1 MATIILYPP
10 ITNSWMPAFKQT
22 EAVRIYFSSSKYN
35 NELEDVKYL
44 QFTCVS
50 QNNNQSI
57 LSSEYPLGI
66 KMITKDQIYI
76 DESRT
81 GDDKYYFIIPP
92 DDLRDPE
99 VLINEPD
106 NRVIGFQRDQNF
118 KVQIRLAST
127 EASDWDLSKTSLNA
141 WINNNLDKLS
151 EWSRVCVI
159 RAIAP
164 PNITLQMPMYENDT
178 LILGTLDPNNS
189 NTIPFS
195 FTGIQGKMFFNV
207 SEQETLDFYSLTI
220 YDNINNQNI
229 LYQTEDIFTDIENP
243 NAIFHSIEYQFQ
255 DNANYLFEFKY
266 TTANGYNETIF
277 YSIHIEFN
285 SYEDFVNAK
294 LFVTPDEENACMV
307 IRLKGFVENGALY
320 VDYEHN
326 LEDAYVIYEN
336 QLQRVSNYS
345 EGGEL
350 VQDYVTIIRASNED
364 NYTRWEDLHTEY
376 IEVTEETD
384 YVYLDTTAEAGVL
397 YKYAIQKRNTLGGR
411 GNPLYPIEYIKTY
424 VDEYQQPL
432 SFNVIENTVYW
443 NDKNLQ
449 YLITET
455 PADPVVFAPP
465 YIFLISKEYNMKVK
479 LNENIPSLKYNISEN
494 STETIGSQFPFIM
507 RNGNVEYRQFNI
519 SGTISAA
526 IDLETGETWNPETQ
540 SFDDN
545 TYEKNRKAFY
555 GNDYQYYQKYLE
567 KYNIPITNDFIYE
580 KKFRDK
586 IIKYL
591 KDGKVKLFKSTPEGN
606 ILVKLTNISFT
617 PEKQIDRNIYNFQAT
632 ATEIAKCNIDNYE
645 KYNIIDPI
653 NYFGGEV

>member
-151 EWSRVCVI
+151 EWSRVCLI

-164 PNITLQMPMYENDT
+164 PIITLQMPMYQDESF
-178 LILGTLDPNNS
+178 ILGTLDPTHINK
-189 NTIPFS
+189 IPFS
-195 FTGIQGKMFFNV
+195 FTGIQGKMSFEV
-207 SEQETLDFYSLTI
+207 TEQETLNNYRLII
-220 YDNINNQNI
+220 YDNSDI
-229 LYQTEDIFTDIENP
+229 LLYDSEECFTDIENP

-255 DNANYLFEFKY
+255 DLTNYSFIFTY
-266 TTANGYNETIF
+266 TTANGYSEQIIYPIYT
-277 YSIHIEFN
+277 EFN
-285 SYEDFVNAK
+285 RYEDFVNAR
-294 LFVTPDEENACMV
+294 LFVMPDEENSCMV

-320 VDYEHN
+320 VDYESN

-336 QLQRVSNYS
+336 QLQRLNSYS

-350 VQDYVTIIRASNED
+350 VQDYVTIIRASNID
-364 NYTRWEDLHTEY
+364 NYTRWEDIHTEY
-376 IEVTEETD
+376 IEVDEQTD
-384 YVYLDTTAEAGVL
+384 YIYLDQTAEAGVL
-397 YKYAIQKRNTLGGR
+397 YKYAIQKRDTLGRR
-411 GNPLYPIEYIKTY
+411 GSPLYTVEYLKTY
-424 VDEYQQPL
+424 VDEHSAPID
-432 SFNVIENTVYW
+432 FEVIEDTVYW
-443 NDKNLQ
+443 YDKGLQ
-449 YLITET
+449 YLVTEV
-455 PADPVVFAPP
+455 PADPVIFMPP
-465 YIFLISKEYNMKVK
+465 SIHLVTKDYNMKIK
-479 LNENIPSLKYNISEN
+479 LNEEVNGLKYNISEN
-494 STETIGSQFPFIM
+494 STETIGSKYPFVM

-519 SGTISAA
+519 SGTISTM
-526 IDLETGETWNPETQ
+526 INYETGEIWNPETH
-540 SFDDN
+540 SFLEN
-545 TYEKNRKAFY
+545 AYEKNRKDFY
-555 GNDYQYYQKYLE
+555 GNDYQYYQKYLNNQ
-567 KYNIPITNDFIYE
+567 KIGITEDFIYE

-586 IIKYL
+586 IIKFL
-591 KDGKVKLFKSTPEGN
+591 KDGKVKLFKSSPEGN
-606 ILVKLTNISFT
+606 IMVRLTNVTFN
-617 PEKQIDRNIYNFQAT
+617 PDKQLSRKIYSFQAT
-632 ATEIAKCNIDNYE
+632 AIEIADCTIDNYE
-645 KYNIIDPI
+645 KFNIIEPI